1 MSLTL
6 AEKMQKKY
14 HKTVDITDLKDMLYK
29 SAKKIWKQTCF

>member
-14 HKTVDITDLKDMLYK
+14 HKTVDITDLKGIIFK
-29 SAKKIWKQTCF
+29 RIEN